1 MGGTRCFSHAK
12 ATTVFSSKRQR
23 VHPVRLVR
31 YPGFKPYRC
40 PTRTRDHRRWRTRN
54 TRDAAAASTS
64 RSSIT
69 REPAAKAIS
78 IQPDSDGS
86 ISLRAGY
93 SFADYTSSVDDT
105 TTRTKSSA
113 ARTSSRCTRRQV
125 KP

>member
-1 MGGTRCFSHAK
+1 MPH
-12 ATTVFSSKRQR
+12 SKPGIIDAGEPET
-23 VHPVRLVR
+23 PV
-31 YPGFKPYRC
+31 
-40 PTRTRDHRRWRTRN
+40 T
-54 TRDAAAASTS
+54 AAAASTS

-69 REPAAKAIS
+69 REPSAKAIS